1 MFLVLPFHCHSDKW
15 ALWSLNNFPLN
26 LLCKVYNTLTVK
38 LSRFIFYE
46 FLGIAWFFLYFSMC
60 QKRWGSRA
68 SGRSCLI
75 PALAAVLE
83 SGTFY
88 QTHFWNL
95 AGEGRVPA
103 GGYSQMHGPWL
114 LLPAE
119 RMSTGSGLEADQ
131 PPEHSTMPR
140 GSKTQQN
147 LVSRSAP
154 GHAAIVLEANCLHW
168 QSKTWEKWVPRL
180 TLPHCANTSRFTQLL
195 WMPAVFPS
203 FTPKALGC
211 LKSTAQ

>member
-1 MFLVLPFHCHSDKW
+1 MFPILPFHCHSDKW
-15 ALWSLNNFPLN
+15 ALQSLNNFPLN

-38 LSRFIFYE
+38 LSWFIFYE
-46 FLGIAWFFLYFSMC
+46 FLGIAWFFLYFRMC
-60 QKRWGSRA
+60 QKRWGSRD

-95 AGEGRVPA
+95 AGGGRVPA

-131 PPEHSTMPR
+131 PPEHSTMAKVVSHPQRGQTTAKSGIPVCSWPCGCCPR
-140 GSKTQQN
+140 SK
-147 LVSRSAP
+147 L
-154 GHAAIVLEANCLHW
+154 
-168 QSKTWEKWVPRL
+168 L
-180 TLPHCANTSRFTQLL
+180 TLAE
-195 WMPAVFPS
+195 
-203 FTPKALGC
+203 
-211 LKSTAQ
+211 